1 MEKISD
7 INRRL
12 RERMT
17 PNTKTLWKGEFNWY
31 GQCFTFHTQ
40 TYERD
45 HTTAFYFFCYQLSVK
60 VERSY
65 INVRNYFSE
74 EVDRYKITRVN
85 RKKEVIRDGKTA
97 SQ

>member
-7 INRRL
+7 INSRL
-12 RERMT
+12 RERRT

-31 GQCFTFHTQ
+31 GQCFTLHTQ

-45 HTTAFYFFCYQLSVK
+45 HVIAFYNFCYQLSVK

-65 INVRNYFSE
+65 ASVRNYFLDDF
-74 EVDRYKITRVN
+74 DRYKITRVN
-85 RKKEVIRDGKTA
+85 RKKEVIKDE
-97 SQ
+97 